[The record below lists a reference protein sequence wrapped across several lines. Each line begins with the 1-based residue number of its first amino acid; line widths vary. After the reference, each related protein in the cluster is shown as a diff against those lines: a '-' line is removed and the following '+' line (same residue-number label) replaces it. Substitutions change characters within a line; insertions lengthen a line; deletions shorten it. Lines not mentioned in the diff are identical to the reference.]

1 MFDYTQ
7 AAEIIK
13 ESRFP
18 YDGIGVDAIAN
29 VIQKY
34 LEELIEEALNDPEEF
49 FKNNYRFWHDLDKAA
64 LAIEKQQEIA
74 TADETSAA

>member
-18 YDGIGVDAIAN
+18 YDTISVNTIAN
-29 VIQKY
+29 VVQKY

-49 FKNNYRFWHDLDKAA
+49 FKTNYRFWNDLDKAA
-64 LAIEKQQEIA
+64 LAEEEQQQIA
-74 TADETSAA
+74 